1 MGEQQTKYKLEE
13 RTLLFSE
20 SVIDLCKRTRHNI
33 ISDPIVRQLIRSA
46 TSIGAN
52 YAEANNASSRRDFRN
67 KIFIA
72 KKESQETL
80 YWLRLMQK
88 ACGDSCDE
96 LSTLQ
101 EECRELLLIFQKIT
115 TTLEKNKTNEN

>member
-1 MGEQQTKYKLEE
+1 MEKQTTKYQLEE
-13 RTLLFSE
+13 RTAVFGE
-20 SVIDLCKRTRHNI
+20 TVIDLCKGVQHTAVN
-33 ISDPIVRQLIRSA
+33 SQLIMQLVRSA

-80 YWLRLMQK
+80 HWLRMLRS
-88 ACGDSCDE
+88 SCPE
-96 LSTLQ
+96 QRNSIEKLHS
-101 EECRELLLIFQKIT
+101 ECSELLLIFQRIT
-115 TTLEKNKTNEN
+115 TTLDRGKNGN